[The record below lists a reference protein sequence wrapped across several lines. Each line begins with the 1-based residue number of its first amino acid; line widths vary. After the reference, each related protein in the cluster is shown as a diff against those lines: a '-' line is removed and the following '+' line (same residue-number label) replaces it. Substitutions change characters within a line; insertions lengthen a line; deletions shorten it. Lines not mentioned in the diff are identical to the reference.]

1 MTLSIILG
9 VLGAFILLESLFLI
23 FFPLASKNILKE
35 ISKNKK
41 TIKKVGITE
50 FFLGLILL
58 AISYLIK
65 LG

>member
-9 VLGAFILLESLFLI
+9 ILGAFILLESLFLI
-23 FFPLASKNILKE
+23 IFPLTSKNILKE

>member
-1 MTLSIILG
+1 MTLSIIFG
-9 VLGAFILLESLFLI
+9 ILGAFILLESLFLI
-23 FFPLASKNILKE
+23 IFPLTFKNMLKE

>member
-1 MTLSIILG
+1 
-9 VLGAFILLESLFLI
+9 LESLFLI
-23 FFPLASKNILKE
+23 FFPLASKSMLKE

>member
-1 MTLSIILG
+1 MTLSIIFG
-9 VLGAFILLESLFLI
+9 ILGAFILLESLFLI
-23 FFPLASKNILKE
+23 IFPLTSKNILKE
-35 ISKNKK
+35 ISKSKK

>member
-1 MTLSIILG
+1 M
-9 VLGAFILLESLFLI
+9 
-23 FFPLASKNILKE
+23 LKE

-58 AISYLIK
+58 VISYLIK